1 MNLELTGKRAL
12 VLGGSGGLGK
22 AVAMSLAA
30 EGAIVLITGRT
41 PETLEK
47 TAAEIKANGGTVKTM
62 VWDLKDIPN
71 VATYHAQAVEALG
84 GSVEILF
91 NNGGGPPPSPA
102 QGQPVE
108 KWREQFESMVLSL
121 ISVTD
126 AVLPGMLA
134 ANWGRIITNTSS
146 GVITPIANLAMSN
159 SLRSSLVGW
168 SKTLATEVAEKG
180 ITVNIVVPGRIAT
193 DRLKFLDGARAK
205 REGST
210 LEEVENKSKATIPAK
225 RYGNPREYGD
235 TVAFLASARASYI
248 TGSMIRVDG
257 GVVPNV

>member
-1 MNLELTGKRAL
+1 MNFELNGKCAL

-22 AVAMSLAA
+22 AVALSLAA
-30 EGAIVLITGRT
+30 EGATVLITGRT

-47 TAAEIKANGGTVKTM
+47 TAAEIKAAGGSVKTM
-62 VWDLKDIPN
+62 VWDLKEIN
-71 VATYHAQAVEALG
+71 KVADYHAQAVEALG
-84 GSVEILF
+84 GPVEILF

-126 AVLPGMLA
+126 AVLPGMVA

-146 GVITPIANLAMSN
+146 GVITPIPNLAMSN
-159 SLRSSLVGW
+159 TLRSSLIGW
-168 SKTLATEVAEKG
+168 SKTLAAEVAGKG
-180 ITVNIVVPGRIAT
+180 VTVNIVVPGRIAT
-193 DRLKFLDGARAK
+193 DRLKFLDEARAK

-210 LEEVENKSKATIPAK
+210 LEEVEKKSKATIPAK
-225 RYGNPREYGD
+225 RYGNPKEYGD
-235 TVAFLASARASYI
+235 TVAFIASVRASYI

-257 GVVPNV
+257 GVIPNV

>member
-22 AVAMSLAA
+22 AVALSLAA
-30 EGAIVLITGRT
+30 EGAVVLITGRT
-41 PETLEK
+41 QETLDK
-47 TAAEIKANGGTVKTM
+47 TAAEIKAAGGNAKTM
-62 VWDLKDIPN
+62 VWDLKELDK
-71 VATYHAQAVEALG
+71 VRAYHGQAVALLG
-84 GSVEILF
+84 GPVEILF

-102 QGQPVE
+102 QGQPIE

-126 AVLPGMLA
+126 AVLPDMIA
-134 ANWGRIITNTSS
+134 AGWGRIVTNTSS
-146 GVITPIANLAMSN
+146 GVITPIPNLAMSN

-168 SKTLATEVAEKG
+168 SKTLAAEVADKG
-180 ITVNIVVPGRIAT
+180 VTVNIVVPGRIAT
-193 DRLKFLDGARAK
+193 DRLKFLDEARAK

-210 LEEVENKSKATIPAK
+210 LEEVEKKSKSTIPAR

-235 TVAFLASARASYI
+235 TVAFIASARASYV